1 MPNISFFT
9 SINRN
14 DSKIYTN
21 KLLFYKKKLTFAFD
35 NIVPIALLTAGA
47 LMRRCL
53 TEYFTPKIFEKNHIM

>member
-1 MPNISFFT
+1 MIQKYIQTSYFF
-9 SINRN
+9 IQR
-14 DSKIYTN
+14 
-21 KLLFYKKKLTFAFD
+21 KLTFAFD